1 MPHLNRRF
9 FLKSSAAALTLAA
22 NARLLQAAP
31 FSLPLGIQLYSVRQD
46 LAKSFEPTLQS
57 LAKLGY
63 VEVEAAGFFNHS
75 VAEVKTAFKNS
86 GLRCPSAHYN
96 FQSMSTQLEQ
106 NIDFCHQ
113 LGLSY
118 MVCASPGKAPANAQT
133 KGPHTLD
140 DWKYNADHFNQMA
153 ETVHTAGMTF
163 AYHNHYEEFHP
174 LPDGSV
180 PYDHLLSL
188 TDPLKVKFE
197 MDCGW
202 VVIGGNSPAAYLKK
216 HASRICMLHVK
227 DFVAAKPNAEG
238 KTPEPTELGRGIINY
253 KPIFQAASR
262 ANIKHVF
269 VEQEGYDIPQNDS
282 LTADADYMRGI
293 KF

>member
-1 MPHLNRRF
+1 MSKTNRRA
-9 FLKSSAAALTLAA
+9 FLKSSVAAVTLAA
-22 NARLLQAAP
+22 NSRLLRAAP
-31 FSLPLGIQLYSVRQD
+31 FSLPLGIQLYSVRED

-63 VEVEAAGFFNHS
+63 VEVEAAGFSKHS

-86 GLRCPSAHYN
+86 GLRCPSAHYS
-96 FQSMSTQLEQ
+96 FRPMATQLDE

-113 LGLSY
+113 LGLDY
-118 MVCASPGKAPANAQT
+118 IVCASPGKAPANAEV

-140 DWKYNADHFNQMA
+140 DWKYNADQFNRMA
-153 ETVHTAGMTF
+153 EKVQAAGMTF

-174 LPDGSV
+174 LPDGSI

-188 TDPLKVKFE
+188 TDPAKVHFE

-202 VVIGGNSPAAYLKK
+202 VVIGGSSPAAYLKK

-227 DFVAAKPNAEG
+227 DFVAAKPNPQG
-238 KTPEPTELGRGIINY
+238 KTPEPTELGRGVIDY

-262 ANIKHVF
+262 TRIKHVF

-282 LTADADYMRGI
+282 LKADADYI
-293 KF
+293 KSLKF